1 MLRDENRGNRSA
13 VLLLLLVGV
22 SHAVAVDLDDVR
34 ITKQGR
40 AYQAHLTFDVTA
52 SVDRV
57 TAVLTDYEHPNRLT
71 PEVTRREVISRQS
84 GITRVRAE
92 IHSCVLFFCKDLTL
106 TQDVTV
112 VAGAIQ
118 ADIVPEESDFRSG
131 YVLWL
136 VTSNDN
142 GGSHIRYESVIEA
155 DFFIP
160 PLIGRFFFRKRLQQ
174 QIFTSAE
181 NLEREA
187 AREPVPIANQD

>member
-1 MLRDENRGNRSA
+1 MS
-13 VLLLLLVGV
+13 
-22 SHAVAVDLDDVR
+22 S
-34 ITKQGR
+34 
-40 AYQAHLTFDVTA
+40 
-52 SVDRV
+52 
-57 TAVLTDYEHPNRLT
+57 
-71 PEVTRREVISRQS
+71 
-84 GITRVRAE
+84 
-92 IHSCVLFFCKDLTL
+92 FFCKDLTL

-142 GGSHIRYESVIEA
+142 GGSHMRYESVIEA